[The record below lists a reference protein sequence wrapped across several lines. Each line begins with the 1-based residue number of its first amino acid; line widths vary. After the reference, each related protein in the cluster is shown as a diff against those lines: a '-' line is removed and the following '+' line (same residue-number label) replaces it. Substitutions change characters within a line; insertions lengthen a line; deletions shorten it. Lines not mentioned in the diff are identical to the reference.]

1 MILGTHNS
9 GTSSKLVWWLRPFST
24 LLNLTSRCQRK
35 SIEEQLN
42 DGVRVFNLQVTFYN
56 NEWHMS
62 HGLCIYED
70 KLIEQLA
77 LMRAKATKRKPVY
90 FQLYLDKNFF
100 CGQDKE
106 RFRKLVKDIRN
117 YYCAQH
123 FIMLSAWIEGSNEF
137 PYKSR
142 KRIDLCENY
151 WSLTWAKNFAK
162 NLLDRLPLPKRHARR
177 FNKSYKEECKS
188 GYLMLD
194 FYDIE

>member
-9 GTSSKLVWWLRPFST
+9 GTSGKLVWWQRPFAT

-35 SIEEQLN
+35 SIEEQVN
-42 DGVRVFNLQVTFYN
+42 DGVRLFNLQVTFYN

-62 HGLCIYED
+62 HGLCIYKE

-77 LMRAKATKRKPVY
+77 LMRAKATKRTPIC

-106 RFRKLVKDIRN
+106 RFRKLVNDIRN
-117 YYCAQH
+117 YYCTQH
-123 FIMLSAWIEGSNEF
+123 FIMLSAWIEGSNEY

-142 KRIDLCENY
+142 KKIDLCEKY
-151 WSLTWAKNFAK
+151 WSLTWAKTCAE
-162 NLLDRLPLPKRHARR
+162 NLLDCLPLPKRHARR
-177 FNKSYKEECKS
+177 FNKKYKQECKS
-188 GYLMLD
+188 NYLMLD